1 MKYLKTAKGQ
11 ISRNVRNIKMKM
23 KSIVQ
28 ILLAIKIT
36 GGWDETEVVFLMY
49 IYIYIFFFV
58 MRNILQK
65 YIV

>member
-1 MKYLKTAKGQ
+1 
-11 ISRNVRNIKMKM
+11 MKM

-49 IYIYIFFFV
+49 IYIYIFFFFFCYGEHLTKIYCLSI
-58 MRNILQK
+58 NIRW
-65 YIV
+65 